1 MNEIAFLDLKEI
13 SLSSV
18 APMLS
23 MIIFALFILIVGT
36 IKKDLSRNFYCV
48 FCIIA
53 IFVNLGL
60 ILDFNGLSLSFWDM
74 LLVDGVSVI
83 SQVIILIA
91 SALFIPLALSTK
103 EYFEYKKG

>member
-36 IKKDLSRNFYCV
+36 IKKTFQE
-48 FCIIA
+48 
-53 IFVNLGL
+53 IFTAY
-60 ILDFNGLSLSFWDM
+60 F
-74 LLVDGVSVI
+74 VS
-83 SQVIILIA
+83 SQYL
-91 SALFIPLALSTK
+91 
-103 EYFEYKKG
+103 